1 MGKIVDIKQLVKI
14 RANCRR
20 QGKRVVFTN
29 GVFDILHRGHV
40 EYLTNAKK
48 LGNILI
54 VGVNSD
60 KSVRRIKGK
69 KRPILTEQ
77 DRAYIVANLLP
88 VDYVCIFNEDTPFN
102 LISEIIPDVL
112 VKGADWKT
120 EDIVGKDIVEKSG
133 GVVKSITL
141 TRGKSTTSIINKILK
156 RFSLRGNIRK

>member
-14 RANCRR
+14 RNNCRR
-20 QGKRVVFTN
+20 VGKRVVFTN
-29 GVFDILHRGHV
+29 GVFDILHRGHI
-40 EYLTNAKK
+40 EYLTDAKE
-48 LGNILI
+48 LGQVLI

-69 KRPILTEQ
+69 KRPIVTEQ

-88 VDYVCIFNEDTPFN
+88 VDYVCIFNEDTPLD

-112 VKGADWKT
+112 VKGSDWKT

-133 GVVKSITL
+133 GVVKNITL
-141 TRGKSTTSIINKILK
+141 TPGKSTTSIINKILK
-156 RFSLRGNIRK
+156 RFSLRGKISK